1 MQILKIFLNPKDFS
15 VIFKNENQIVISKG
29 DNLLLNSINELESFD
44 QLLNPKKSTE
54 GKDSSKKPTKK
65 GSDKKPA
72 ITTPSKDSAKSGKKE
87 AQKVK
92 SPPSTSNQSKD
103 KQIKF
108 VSSNPK
114 QTPPKQP
121 AQPAPANG
129 KNSQNKQSPVF
140 MYDWLTAE
148 KTLSVILRRG

>member
-1 MQILKIFLNPKDFS
+1 M
-15 VIFKNENQIVISKG
+15 VFKNENQIVISKG
-29 DNLLLNSINELESFD
+29 ENLLLNSINELESFD
-44 QLLNPKKSTE
+44 QLLNTKKSTDW
-54 GKDSSKKPTKK
+54 KDPSKKPTKK

-72 ITTPSKDSAKSGKKE
+72 ITTPSKESAKSGKKE

-108 VSSNPK
+108 VSGNPK

-121 AQPAPANG
+121 AQPNPVSG
-129 KNSQNKQSPVF
+129 KRSQNKQSPVF

-148 KTLSVILRRG
+148 KTLSVTLPSG